1 MVPKTQE
8 TEEKMNK
15 GTSWNLKKFMHQKN
29 INRKKNQLTEQEKI
43 FAMQVSD
50 KRLRSSMYR
59 ELLKCNK
66 TTDKT

>member
-1 MVPKTQE
+1 MDVMKL
-8 TEEKMNK
+8 EKIYASK
-15 GTSWNLKKFMHQKN
+15 EYQQ
-29 INRKKNQLTEQEKI
+29 KKNQLTEQEKI

-66 TTDKT
+66 TTDKNLTAHDAKMDK